1 MAYAAVLSLR
11 ETLLHIF
18 HGCAKFSTK
27 AMSKGQI
34 FPLIHK
40 LNDIRQLL
48 AKSSQNS
55 SEEVKSLEIK
65 IRDMAYHAED
75 VIEVFQ
81 IGLQKRSD
89 SRMEEDLITEIDTI
103 FKNLHEVLTEMD
115 TIIEEMKK
123 IEGRSDEQNLPVY
136 SRSFPSRSA
145 PGDQTKMVGFAED
158 LMQIKDRLCNE
169 QQSTRQTIPIVG
181 MGGIGKTTLAM
192 NVYSD
197 PFIAHHFH
205 VCAWVTISQQ
215 YRIREILLILL
226 DDIGVLTD
234 KIRKESDEQLKER
247 IYKSLK
253 GQRYLI
259 VMDDV
264 WSIDAWNDIQMLFP
278 HDNNGSR
285 ILLTTRL
292 TDVAD
297 YASSTNHHH
306 LMNFLTEEES
316 WNLFCQK
323 VFGEANFPPKLENVG
338 RAISKNCQGLPLLI
352 VVIARLLAEE
362 NESLDYWKNVALNL
376 SSIIAGKKDHCLEKL
391 TLSYNNLPPHLKP
404 CFLYMGIF
412 PENYEIPVSR
422 LIKLWVAEGFLTHSL
437 DAEGYLMELIG
448 RNLISVGQKGSV
460 NGKIKTCRMHDL
472 LRELCVRIAHEENFL
487 YVKSRSLRFL
497 PEEASF
503 KRRLSFHDDASYSGS
518 EEDVTMQSMDLVR
531 SFIYNGWDETQLH
544 SYYYFGCQLLRVLDM
559 VGVELS
565 GFPEEILQLVL
576 LRYIAIACHAVI
588 PASITV
594 LWNLHTLIV
603 EDSTGIASQLPI
615 EIWNMPKLRHLKF
628 SRVILPAPPLNA
640 SSLFNLNSLSVLDSL
655 DYDIGQITPLLNKL
669 GIHYHSQS
677 SRSLN
682 HLADL
687 QNLITLKILFDSP
700 ANSTIINIALPLS
713 LKKITLERGRIDW
726 EYMRIFGSLPN
737 LEVLK
742 LREYAFQGREWIP
755 NEGEFLQLKFLLI
768 WETDLEH
775 WRANETH
782 FPRLEHLILRNCL
795 NLVEIPSDI
804 GEILTL
810 ETIEIDH
817 CSPSAVDSAKKILED
832 QRSQGNDGLKVF
844 VHPTKT
850 KVYPLKFGIQQDESG
865 GFYRRKTK
873 LDEFKAKAKAGSS
886 S

>member
-1 MAYAAVLSLR
+1 MAYAAVLSLAQ
-11 ETLLHIF
+11 TLRQICFGLKNHSLYDRCDRINTLH
-18 HGCAKFSTK
+18 KVD
-27 AMSKGQI
+27 
-34 FPLIHK
+34 
-40 LNDIRQLL
+40 DIRKWLSE
-48 AKSSQNS
+48 SSQNS

-89 SRMEEDLITEIDTI
+89 SRMEEDLITKIDTTV
-103 FKNLHEVLTEMD
+103 KNLHEVITEMES
-115 TIIEEMKK
+115 IMEEMKK
-123 IEGRSDEQNLPVY
+123 IKGRSGKQNLPVH
-136 SRSFPSRSA
+136 SSRSA
-145 PGDQTKMVGFAED
+145 PVGQTNMVGFAED
-158 LMQIKDRLCNE
+158 LIQIKDRLCNV
-169 QQSTRQTIPIVG
+169 QKSTRQTIPIVG

-192 NVYSD
+192 NVYND
-197 PFIAHHFH
+197 PFIAYHFH
-205 VCAWVTISQQ
+205 ICAWVTISQQ
-215 YRIREILLILL
+215 YRIREILLSLL

-247 IYKSLK
+247 IYKILK

-264 WSIDAWNDIQMLFP
+264 WSTNTWNDIQMLFP
-278 HDNNGSR
+278 DDNNGSR

-297 YASSTNHHH
+297 YVSSTNPHH
-306 LMNFLTEEES
+306 LMHFLIEEES
-316 WNLFCQK
+316 WNLLCQK
-323 VFGEANFPPKLENVG
+323 VFREANCPPELVNVG
-338 RAISKNCQGLPLLI
+338 RNISKNCQGLPLLI
-352 VVIARLLAEE
+352 VVIAGLLAKDQ
-362 NESLDYWKNVALNL
+362 SLDYWEYVAVNL
-376 SSIIAGKKDHCLEKL
+376 SSITAENDDHCSKIL
-391 TLSYNNLPPHLKP
+391 TLSYNNLPTHLKP
-404 CFLYMGIF
+404 CFLYMGVF

-422 LIKLWVAEGFLTHSL
+422 LFKLWVAEGFASPF
-437 DAEGYLMELIG
+437 DAERYLKDLIG
-448 RNLISVGQKGSV
+448 RNLILVGQKGFV
-460 NGKIKTCRMHDL
+460 KGKIKTCKMHDL
-472 LRELCVRIAHEENFL
+472 LRELSVRIAHEENFL
-487 YVKSRSLRFL
+487 YVKSRYLRFP

-503 KRRLSFHDDASYSGS
+503 KRRLSIHDDASYSGS

-531 SFIYNGWDETQLH
+531 SFIYNGWDETHLH
-544 SYYYFGCQLLRVLDM
+544 SYYYFGCRLLRVLDM

-565 GFPEEILQLVL
+565 GFPEDILLLVK
-576 LRYIAIACHAVI
+576 LRYIAIACHAAI

-594 LWNLHTLIV
+594 LCNLYTLIV

-615 EIWNMPKLRHLKF
+615 EIWNLPRLKHLKF
-628 SRVILPAPPLNA
+628 SRVFLPAPPPHDVFPLK
-640 SSLFNLNSLSVLDSL
+640 NLQTLSVLDSL
-655 DYDIGQITPLLNKL
+655 DYDIGKITPFLKKL
-669 GIHYHSQS
+669 GIHYNSQLSHSPNLFAGLQ
-677 SRSLN
+677 
-682 HLADL
+682 HLE
-687 QNLITLKILFDSP
+687 TLKILFDSP
-700 ANSTIINIALPLS
+700 ANTTIINIDLPLT

-755 NEGEFLQLKFLLI
+755 NVGEFIQLKFLLI

-817 CSPSAVDSAKKILED
+817 SSPFAVDSAKKILED

-886 S
+886 SKS